1 LACRGVRRILVCG
14 VLSEMCVSA
23 TVRGA
28 LAGGFDVVSAQDAHG
43 TFDLEDIPAHTVAR
57 VAEHALADA
66 PWIVPHAAAVQF
78 ARAHADV

>member
-14 VLSEMCVSA
+14 VCA
-23 TVRGA
+23 R
-28 LAGGFDVVSAQDAHG
+28 
-43 TFDLEDIPAHTVAR
+43 IPAHTVAR